1 MKIYS
6 FVLTTSLRELSQVWG
21 SLSVKLHIFA
31 SYYNSSLK
39 DAGEKL
45 TNNSDLAVGEGKSG
59 GHGHQ
64 EITDPQL
71 RTQLMPESVITGTQ
85 R

>member
-6 FVLTTSLRELSQVWG
+6 FVLTTSLRELSRVWG
-21 SLSVKLHIFA
+21 SLSMKLRIFA

-45 TNNSDLAVGEGKSG
+45 TNNSEVLLSY
-59 GHGHQ
+59 
-64 EITDPQL
+64 
-71 RTQLMPESVITGTQ
+71 SVPIVKIIQNIFT
-85 R
+85 